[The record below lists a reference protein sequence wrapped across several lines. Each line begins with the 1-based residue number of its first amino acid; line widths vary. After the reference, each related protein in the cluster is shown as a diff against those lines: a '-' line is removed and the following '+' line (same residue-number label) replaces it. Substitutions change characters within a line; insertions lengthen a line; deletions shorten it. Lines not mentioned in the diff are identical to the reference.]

1 MPSSIRTFFL
11 VILLFFLAFCRAVLL
26 TMVSVGLLSSLTV
39 HFRTFSL
46 TFCYLA
52 VTVSVFVL
60 FSISSGSFTSECFLW
75 EQVGGGGGYTF
86 LYPFLLA
93 LLSVLFR
100 GSAHVTAC
108 GRVISHPIINRW

>member
-1 MPSSIRTFFL
+1 
-11 VILLFFLAFCRAVLL
+11 
-26 TMVSVGLLSSLTV
+26 MVSVGLLSSLTV

-75 EQVGGGGGYTF
+75 EEVGGGIH
-86 LYPFLLA
+86 LLVSISSCGFVLVSISRCFS